1 MNRRKLREHLFKM
14 VFVYAFTLEKDMP
27 EQLEMYLDGIEGL
40 SEEDREELA
49 RSGFTQHEFDENEEL
64 VAVEDEEEE
73 DFDYDPYDNVDDAF
87 DDDDFFGS
95 EDDMMD

>member
-40 SEEDREELA
+40 SEEDREELL
-49 RSGFTQHEFDENEEL
+49 RQL
-64 VAVEDEEEE
+64 
-73 DFDYDPYDNVDDAF
+73 P
-87 DDDDFFGS
+87 
-95 EDDMMD
+95 

>member
-40 SEEDREELA
+40 SEEDREELLRQLPEGFLPA
-49 RSGFTQHEFDENEEL
+49 TRSPEAQEPHAENAEPQPHAKPAEES
-64 VAVEDEEEE
+64 AVK
-73 DFDYDPYDNVDDAF
+73 AA
-87 DDDDFFGS
+87 S
-95 EDDMMD
+95 EVQ